1 MKNFLFITG
10 FLLVSIVGV
19 AKNDK
24 LKNNLSGT
32 AVEGTMYFSNQPFT
46 NSNANSKKS
55 FTSSE
60 YIYGRLELTSGTIK
74 EAFKLSDENKGL
86 QYLQMSISIKKAGG
100 DDYVIHYSKYY
111 SLLSDDFKN
120 SNAFNFDLLPEGP
133 KATTVYSLLDDFVA
147 GLGHFPLSSGIGYEK
162 LPDGNYNVSI
172 KIFME
177 TKNTYGSYQDEEKWP
192 KIEGEFDFKFKED
205 DYARIKKNAEVG
217 SDLALANAFRY
228 DKMPAVFSNPGKLTD
243 PGATSAKIASI
254 LKRDLPDR
262 QIIKW
267 VAETYNGA
275 YWSIAKDDIGIPKY
289 KYFNPHIWMAYKSG
303 GKCYV
308 GYVTLR
314 QVYSGGGTY
323 APLAVAWTTT
333 KDDKP
338 IDCSKVK

>member
-1 MKNFLFITG
+1 MKFFLFITA
-10 FLLVSIVGV
+10 FLLTSIVTV
-19 AKNDK
+19 AGNDK
-24 LKNNLSGT
+24 IKNHRSGT
-32 AVEGTMYFSNQPFT
+32 PLEGNMYFSNQPFT
-46 NSNANSKKS
+46 NSNTNSKKS
-55 FTSSE
+55 FTSAE
-60 YIYGRLELTSGTIK
+60 DIYGRIELSSATIK
-74 EAFKLSDENKGL
+74 EAFKLNDEDQGL
-86 QYLQMSISIKKAGG
+86 ASLQVSITVSKAGG
-100 DDYVIHYSKYY
+100 NHNVVHSDRYY
-111 SLLSDDFKN
+111 ALLNDQFRN
-120 SNAFNFDLLPEGP
+120 TNAFNFDVLPEGS
-133 KATTVYSLLDDFVA
+133 KATTVYSLVNNFAA
-147 GLGHFPLSSGIGYEK
+147 GLGHFPLSSEVGYAQ
-162 LPDGNYNVSI
+162 LPDGNYKVSI

-177 TKNTYGSYQDEEKWP
+177 SKNTYGSSQSEDKWP
-192 KIEGEFDFKFKED
+192 TIEGEFDFNFKED
-205 DYARIKKNAEVG
+205 DYARIEKNAKEG

-267 VAETYNGA
+267 VAETYNGT
-275 YWSIAKDDIGIPKY
+275 YWSIAKDEIGIPKY

-308 GYVTLR
+308 GFVTLR

-323 APLAVAWTTT
+323 AALAVAWTTT